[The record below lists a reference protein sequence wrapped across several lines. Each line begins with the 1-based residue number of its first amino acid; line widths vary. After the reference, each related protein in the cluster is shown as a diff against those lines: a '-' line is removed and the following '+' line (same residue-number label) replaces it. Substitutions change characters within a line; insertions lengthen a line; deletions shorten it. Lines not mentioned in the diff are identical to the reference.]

1 MEQFRQI
8 GEVWGSLK
16 ALMVFKDDI
25 QINRRQCCLLF
36 DIFSS
41 AFKTIVEEIRQ
52 NLRLEEKNTKWKA
65 LEQPLRELHRAF
77 KDAELYI
84 RNCLDTKDWWGKA
97 MSLHQNNDSVEFHIH
112 NLLCTFPIVI
122 EAIETAGEMSG
133 LALAT
138 KYEKEWNDPKL
149 FQWKFGKQ
157 YLVTREICS
166 RLESALR
173 EDRWL
178 LLEMIREKKSSGS
191 VGKNEQKL
199 GDLLLKKLNGSEQF
213 NGKLFPGSVL
223 VGAKDYQVK
232 RRLEGGS
239 QCKEIQWL
247 GEGFVL
253 RQFFG
258 EIEPLNS
265 EISSLLS
272 LSHPNIMQYLC
283 GFYDEEKKECLLVM
297 EMMNKDLHSQIKEN
311 CGQRRRILFPLPVM
325 VDLMLQ
331 IARGMEYLHSM
342 KVYHGDLNPSNIFLK
357 GRNSS
362 TEGYF
367 HAKVSG
373 FGLSSIK
380 NHTFSRSS
388 PGQNGTDPL
397 IWHAPEVLAEQEQ
410 LGSSCSSKFSEKADV
425 YSFGML
431 CFELLTGK
439 VPFEDSHLQGDKMS
453 RNIRAG
459 ERPLFPF
466 PSHKYL
472 ANLAK
477 RCWHTDPVQRPSF
490 SSICRILRYI
500 KRFLV
505 QNPDHSQPDLT
516 QPPVDYFELE
526 AGFVKKLT
534 VEGNLDPMPVS
545 QIPFQMF
552 AYRLV
557 EKEKTSLDY
566 KDKSS
571 ESASEAAASVSGD
584 ENVALV
590 DDPFLQASEGRLV
603 CSETPEK
610 KISPAKI
617 SAESKTRRSLGTP
630 KAQAQ
635 KPTPLKP
642 CGGMKLNRG
651 AQMGLGRTSGH
662 ALDSDVS

>member
-1 MEQFRQI
+1 MKSGMEQFRQI

-41 AFKTIVEEIRQ
+41 AFKTMAEEIKQ
-52 NLRLEEKNTKWKA
+52 NLRVEEKITKWKA
-65 LEQPLRELHRAF
+65 LEQPLRELYRAF
-77 KDAELYI
+77 KDSELYI

-97 MSLHQNNDSVEFHIH
+97 VILHHNNDCIEFHIH

-122 EAIETAGEMSG
+122 DAIETAGETSG
-133 LALAT
+133 IEDSDEMQRRRLALAT
-138 KYEKEWNDPKL
+138 KYEKEWNDPRV

-166 RLESALR
+166 RMESAWR

-178 LLEMIREKKSSGS
+178 LLEMIMEKKSSGTI
-191 VGKNEQKL
+191 GKTEQKL

-213 NGKLFPGSVL
+213 NTKLFSSSVL

-247 GEGFVL
+247 GESFAL

-258 EIEPLNS
+258 EIEPLS
-265 EISSLLS
+265 LEISSLLS

-283 GFYDEEKKECLLVM
+283 GFYDDEKKECLLVM

-311 CGQRRRILFPLPVM
+311 CGQRRRILFPLLVM
-325 VDLMLQ
+325 IDLMLQ
-331 IARGMEYLHSM
+331 IARGMEYLHSK
-342 KVYHGDLNPSNIFLK
+342 KVYHGDLNPSNILLK
-357 GRNSS
+357 ARNSS
-362 TEGYF
+362 NEGYF

-397 IWHAPEVLAEQEQ
+397 IWHAPEVLAVQEQ
-410 LGSSCSSKFSEKADV
+410 QESSCSSKFSEKADV

-431 CFELLTGK
+431 CFELMTGK

-477 RCWHTDPVQRPSF
+477 RCWQTDPIQRPSF
-490 SSICRILRYI
+490 AAICRILRYI

-505 QNPDHSQPDLT
+505 QNPDYSQPELT

-526 AGFVKKLT
+526 AGFAKKLIP
-534 VEGNLDPMPVS
+534 EWNLDPVPVS

-557 EKEKTSLDY
+557 EKERTSLDS
-566 KDKSS
+566 KEKSS

-584 ENVALV
+584 ENVV
-590 DDPFLQASEGRLV
+590 DDPSQQGGQGRFV
-603 CSETPEK
+603 CVETPEK
-610 KISPAKI
+610 KISPPNK
-617 SAESKTRRSLGTP
+617 SAESKTRRSPG
-630 KAQAQ
+630 
-635 KPTPLKP
+635 
-642 CGGMKLNRG
+642 
-651 AQMGLGRTSGH
+651 
-662 ALDSDVS
+662 

>member
-25 QINRRQCCLLF
+25 QINKRQCCLLF
-36 DIFSS
+36 DIFCS
-41 AFKTIVEEIRQ
+41 AFKTMAEEIKE
-52 NLRLEEKNTKWKA
+52 NLRIKEKNTKWRA

-84 RNCLDTKDWWGKA
+84 RYCLETKEWWGKA
-97 MSLHQNNDSVEFHIH
+97 VILHQNNDCVEFHIH
-112 NLLCTFPIVI
+112 NLLYTFHIVI
-122 EAIETAGEMSG
+122 EAIETAQEIEDTDEMQMQMHKRR

-138 KYEKEWNDPKL
+138 KYEKEWNDPRL

-166 RLESALR
+166 RMESAWR

-191 VGKNEQKL
+191 VGKTEQKL

-213 NGKLFPGSVL
+213 NGKLFPISVL

-247 GEGFVL
+247 GEGFGL

-272 LSHPNIMQYLC
+272 LSHPNIIQYLC
-283 GFYDEEKKECLLVM
+283 GFFDEEKKECLLVM

-331 IARGMEYLHSM
+331 IARGMEYLHSK
-342 KVYHGDLNPSNIFLK
+342 KVYHGDLNPSNILLK
-357 GRNSS
+357 ARNSS
-362 TEGYF
+362 SEGYF

-410 LGSSCSSKFSEKADV
+410 QGSSCSSKFSEKADV

-466 PSHKYL
+466 PSHRYL
-472 ANLAK
+472 ANIAK
-477 RCWHTDPVQRPSF
+477 RCWQTDPVQRPSF
-490 SSICRILRYI
+490 SAICRILRHI

-505 QNPDHSQPDLT
+505 QNPDHSQPELT

-526 AGFVKKLT
+526 AGFVTKLT
-534 VEGNLDPMPVS
+534 MEDNLDPMPMPVS

-552 AYRLV
+552 AYRVL
-557 EKEKTSLDY
+557 EKEKTSLDA

-571 ESASEAAASVSGD
+571 ESASEAAVSVSGD
-584 ENVALV
+584 ENVV
-590 DDPFLQASEGRLV
+590 DDPSQHAGQGRLV

-610 KISPAKI
+610 KISPPTK
-617 SAESKTRRSLGTP
+617 SAESKTRKSPG
-630 KAQAQ
+630 
-635 KPTPLKP
+635 
-642 CGGMKLNRG
+642 
-651 AQMGLGRTSGH
+651 
-662 ALDSDVS
+662 